1 MKIIFAAATAFL
13 LGAPAVAQDQPG
25 QQRDARG
32 NVVVN
37 AEPNVPAGV
46 NTVPNVPAGAQVAF
60 TPPNFQTR
68 PATMTY
74 PPCQRGQ
81 TDRCTQNEGGRRR

>member
-1 MKIIFAAATAFL
+1 MKIILAAATAFL
-13 LGAPAVAQDQPG
+13 LGAPAAAQDQPG

-32 NVVVN
+32 IPVVN

-46 NTVPNVPAGAQVAF
+46 NTVPNVPPGSQVEF

-74 PPCQRGQ
+74 PPCERGQ
-81 TDRCTQNEGGRRR
+81 SDRCTQREGRNPR